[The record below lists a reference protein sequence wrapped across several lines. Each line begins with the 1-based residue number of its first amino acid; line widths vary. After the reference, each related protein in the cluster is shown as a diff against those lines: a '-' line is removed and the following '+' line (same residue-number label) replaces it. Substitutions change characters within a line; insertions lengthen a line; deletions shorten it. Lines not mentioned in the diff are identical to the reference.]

1 MHPSP
6 ARQELRHLA
15 ILLAPIV
22 LSQLSQAAYGAV
34 DTVMA
39 GQASAL
45 DLAGV
50 AMGSS
55 LWLPVL
61 LLIWGILMAT
71 TPLVAAAWGA
81 RQPAQIPGIVHQALW
96 LGLGLGI
103 AGFFLLRGLEPLFSG
118 LGVPANLR
126 DITQRYLEGIAWGLP
141 AIALF
146 SVLRCYC
153 EGLGRPAPIMFISML
168 GLPLNAL
175 CNYLLIYGHHGFPR
189 LGGAGCGWATAITQW
204 VLLLVLLAHLL
215 SARFFASVRLL
226 QVFNGPERAALLH
239 FLRLGIPIGIAIFFE
254 VSVFCVVALLIS
266 PLGAQVVAGHQIAF
280 SVTGL
285 LFMFPL
291 SLALAMT
298 IRVGQAY
305 GRRDLAAIRLTRRV
319 GLRATTAMALLSS
332 TGIVLLRWP
341 LTALYTPDPVVQA
354 LAGNLLLFAAAYQ
367 VFDALQ
373 VGAAGILRGIQ
384 DTRGP
389 MIMTTIAYWVV
400 AMPVGYTLGL
410 TLLVGHKWGPQGL
423 WTGLV
428 AGLFA
433 AALLLNWRLRTQ
445 LRKLER
451 RWEGQEVLAEAGAA
465 A

>member
-1 MHPSP
+1 MQSTP
-6 ARQELRHLA
+6 ARQELRQLA
-15 ILLAPIV
+15 LLLAPIL
-22 LSQLSQAAYGAV
+22 LSQLSQAAYGAL

-39 GQASAL
+39 GRASAL

-61 LLIWGILMAT
+61 LLIWGVLMAT
-71 TPLVAAAWGA
+71 TPLVAEAWGA
-81 RQPAQIPGIVHQALW
+81 KEPAKIPGIAHQSLW
-96 LGLGLGI
+96 LALGMGVI
-103 AGFFLLRGLEPLFSG
+103 GFFVLRNLAPVFSL
-118 LGVPANLR
+118 LGVPDNLR
-126 DITQRYLEGIAWGLP
+126 SITQHYLEGIAWGLP
-141 AIALF
+141 ALALF

-153 EGLGRPAPIMFISML
+153 EGLGRPGPIMYISL
-168 GLPLNAL
+168 FGLPLNAL
-175 CNYLLIYGHHGFPR
+175 GNYLLIYGHGGLPR
-189 LGGAGCGWATAITQW
+189 LGGAGCGWATAFTQW
-204 VLLLVLLAHLL
+204 TLLLVLLAHVLT
-215 SARFFASVRLL
+215 ARFFAPVRLL
-226 QVFNGPERAALLH
+226 HRFERPDWVAL
-239 FLRLGIPIGIAIFFE
+239 FSYLRLGIPTGLAIFFE

-298 IRVGQAY
+298 IRIGHAY

-319 GLRATTAMALLSS
+319 GLRATTTIAVISC

-341 LTALYTPDPVVQA
+341 ITALYTSDPAVQA
-354 LAGNLLLFAAAYQ
+354 LAGRLLLFAAAYQ

-384 DTRGP
+384 DMHGP
-389 MIMTTIAYWVV
+389 LIMTTIAYWVV
-400 AMPVGYTLGL
+400 ALPVGYTLGL
-410 TLLVGHKWGPQGL
+410 TLLFGQRLGPQGL

-428 AGLFA
+428 AGLLA
-433 AALLLNWRLRTQ
+433 AAVLLNWRLRTQ
-445 LRKLER
+445 LRQLQAE
-451 RWEGQEVLAEAGAA
+451 WEPALPLSPS
-465 A
+465 

>member
-1 MHPSP
+1 MSPSP
-6 ARQELRHLA
+6 ARQELRQLA
-15 ILLAPIV
+15 LLLAPIL
-22 LSQLSQAAYGAV
+22 LSQLSQAAYGAL

-61 LLIWGILMAT
+61 LLVWGILMAT
-71 TPLVAAAWGA
+71 TPLVAEAWGA
-81 RQPAQIPGIVHQALW
+81 NEPGKVPHITHQALW
-96 LGLGLGI
+96 LALFLGLG
-103 AGFFLLRGLEPLFSG
+103 GFFVLRDLEPLFTW
-118 LGVPANLR
+118 LGVPPSLR
-126 DITQRYLEGIAWGLP
+126 DLTQRYLEGISWGLP
-141 AIALF
+141 AVALF

-153 EGLGRPAPIMFISML
+153 EGLGKPAPIMFISLL
-168 GLPLNAL
+168 GLPLNAFG
-175 CNYLLIYGHHGFPR
+175 NYLLIYGHYGMPQ
-189 LGGAGCGWATAITQW
+189 LGGAGCGWATALTQW
-204 VLLLVLLAHLL
+204 ALLVVLLAYLL
-215 SARFFASVRLL
+215 GARFFAPVRLL
-226 QVFNGPERAALLH
+226 QVFEAPHREALIR
-239 FLRLGIPIGIAIFFE
+239 FLKLGIPIGIAIFFE

-285 LFMFPL
+285 LFMIPL

-305 GRRDLAAIRLTRRV
+305 GRRDMAAIRLTRRV
-319 GLRATTAMALLSS
+319 GLRAITAMAVLSS
-332 TGIVLLRWP
+332 VGIVVLRWP
-341 LTALYTPDPVVQA
+341 LTALYTPDPAVQA
-354 LAGNLLLFAAAYQ
+354 LAGRLLLFAAAYQ
-367 VFDALQ
+367 IFDALQ

-400 AMPVGYTLGL
+400 AVPVGYTLGL
-410 TLLVGHKWGPQGL
+410 TLLFGQKLGPQGL

-428 AGLFA
+428 AGLLA

-445 LRKLER
+445 LRMLKT
-451 RWEGQEVLAEAGAA
+451 RWDSAEL
-465 A
+465 